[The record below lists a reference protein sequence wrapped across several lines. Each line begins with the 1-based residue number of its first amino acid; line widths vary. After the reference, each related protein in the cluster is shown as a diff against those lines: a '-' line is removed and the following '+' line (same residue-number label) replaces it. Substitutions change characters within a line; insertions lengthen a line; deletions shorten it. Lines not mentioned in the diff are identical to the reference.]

1 MCKWVNDSDFLI
13 AKAIVDSGEV
23 VNDPAERT
31 VQLGNKIIKT
41 VRLAFLQIQLVLK
54 DTKNTL
60 QTI

>member
-1 MCKWVNDSDFLI
+1 MNDGEFLRV
-13 AKAIVDSGEV
+13 KAIVYSGEV